1 MKDRFSLH
9 VHNGQEKIL
18 EALTVLRNADQLHRG
33 LVGITN
39 HLRTENE
46 DPVVPNTIFN
56 TQSVGESNIRL
67 ATLDKSRSNIELLGN
82 GNEKASGL
90 HISYDPQFDDSVIN
104 GPAGVDVRSQDQSV
118 VDFSLLKASGCE
130 GVEVGF
136 MSVSELGFVGIG
148 TPKWR
153 DKNGQSRMFLANSP
167 LTIWHSGTCN
177 SGTIAMKEQA
187 CHPDVTST
195 FGKVYVKTSSK
206 CNIPTQ
212 SLYFSNDLGDI
223 YNLSHPSGSVFTDK
237 FNNTFAGLD
246 APASVS
252 ECGTNPSL
260 RADTTFGF
268 EAGRDLTAGDYN
280 TLMGSQ
286 AGSHLT
292 VENYNTIIGAESFFR
307 PRGNGNTIIGYKNA
321 YDPAL
326 QGKDFNILIGTGL
339 YSNAADLEDYTL
351 AIGFGDCPLVDGSLG
366 GSRGRIF
373 AVKSCETELVSL
385 SIDSAVTRTVLT
397 QSIESVNN
405 KSRMHHL
412 FDFKDDASP
421 LQSKHRASFRFTNKL
436 GGSQTLV
443 DFDPSGTLD
452 GLVNN
457 FTLSDPERPF
467 VAISGDLHLLGAIRL
482 GNGDVIDSLGA
493 LNLAAGSGL
502 TERAS
507 SSANFFDLDFT
518 NLSTSDSY
526 VSSLSAGKIDTGTSY
541 LAVDLNDSEQI
552 SKMSIQSLSDYVGS
566 GFASV
571 SNNCNHIWSNAE
583 ADIDKENNKSVVFIG
598 CDVATQ
604 ATGWKHTVAIGT
616 EAGRFA
622 TTPNVGLATDTASV
636 FLGYR
641 AGYDCDNID
650 NSVFIGANA
659 GKNADH
665 SSDSIYIGSSAG
677 INSSQP
683 NSIGIG
689 EHALRGEVSVDPVYE
704 GGVANIEIVT
714 GLDHDERLM
723 YASGSLSNRL
733 NIQNTIAGACH
744 TQGLISIGKARLQP
758 DAPLEVRRSDTIDGH
773 KDKPNIQTWFNNDI
787 GQSRIDTS
795 GDLVTH
801 ITHKGDD
808 QRVPNES
815 WWGHFEGFMDD
826 YVLAPSTYQNPTSGL
841 MTIKVLDG
849 STATTQIW
857 VTNRDPRLNIHGP
870 GATGGSA
877 FVVTARVNGENRP
890 MYVSCSG
897 A

>member
-9 VHNGQEKIL
+9 VHNGQSKIL
-18 EALTVLRNADQLHRG
+18 EALTVLRNTGDQHRG

-39 HLRTENE
+39 YLRDENE

-90 HISYDPQFDDSVIN
+90 HISYDPNFDDSFID
-104 GPAGVDVRSQDQSV
+104 GPAGVGVGDTDQTV

-136 MSVSELGFVGIG
+136 MSVSELGFVGVG

-153 DKNGQSRMFLANSP
+153 DVNGQSRMFLANSP

-177 SGTIAMKEQA
+177 SGTIAMKDQA
-187 CHPDVTST
+187 CHPDITT
-195 FGKVYVKTSSK
+195 NFGKLYVKTSEK
-206 CNIPTQ
+206 CTVETQ
-212 SLYFSNDLGDI
+212 SLYFRNDAGDI
-223 YNLSHPSGSVFTDK
+223 FNLSHPSGSVFTDK
-237 FNNTFAGLD
+237 FNNTFAGID

-252 ECGTNPSL
+252 ECGGNPSL

-268 EAGRDLTAGDYN
+268 EAGRDLTIGDYN

-292 VENYNTIIGAESFFR
+292 AESYNTIIGAESFFR
-307 PRGNGNTIIGYKNA
+307 PRGNANVILGYKNA
-321 YDPAL
+321 YDPVL
-326 QGKDFNILIGTGL
+326 TGKDFNILIGTGL
-339 YSNAADLEDYTL
+339 YPNVADLEDFTL
-351 AIGFGDCPLVDGSLG
+351 AIGHGECPLVDGSLG

-373 AVKSCETELVSL
+373 AVKSCDADFASISL
-385 SIDSAVTRTVLT
+385 DTAVNRTVIT
-397 QSIESVNN
+397 QSVEAVNN
-405 KSRMHHL
+405 RARIHHL

-421 LQSKHRASFRFTNKL
+421 ERSKDRASFRFTNKL
-436 GGSQTLV
+436 GGAQTLV

-457 FTLSDPERPF
+457 FTLPDPEVPF
-467 VAISGDLHLLGAIRL
+467 VAISGDLHLLGAIRF
-482 GNGDVIDSLGA
+482 GNGDVIEDLGD
-493 LNLAAGSGL
+493 LNLSPGSGL
-502 TERAS
+502 TKRLTS
-507 SSANFFDLDFT
+507 SETFFDLDFT
-518 NLSTSDSY
+518 NLSNADSY
-526 VSSLSAGKIDTGTSY
+526 VSSLSEGRIDTETSY
-541 LAVDLNDSEQI
+541 LAVDLNNSEQI
-552 SKMSIQSLSDYVGS
+552 SRMSIQALSDYVGS

-598 CDVATQ
+598 CDVATH

-616 EAGRFA
+616 EAGRYA

-650 NSVFIGANA
+650 NSIFIGTNA

-677 INSSQP
+677 INASQP

-689 EHALRGEVSVDPVYE
+689 EHALRGEVSLDPVYE
-704 GGVANIEIVT
+704 GGVGNIEIVT

-723 YASGSLSNRL
+723 YSSGNLSNRL

-758 DAPLEVRRSDTIDGH
+758 EAPLEVRRSDIIDGH
-773 KDKPNIQTWFNNDI
+773 KNKQNIQTWFNNDI

-801 ITHKGDD
+801 ITHKDD
-808 QRVPNES
+808 GQRIPNES

-826 YVLAPSTYQNPTSGL
+826 YIYAPSTYQNPTSGL

-849 STATTQIW
+849 SESTTQIW
-857 VTNRDPRLNIHGP
+857 VTNRDPSLNIHGP
-870 GATGGSA
+870 GATGGAA
-877 FVVTARVNGENRP
+877 FVITARVNGENRP

-897 A
+897 T